1 MANKLVNLVT
11 VANERLVANER
22 FVQITET
29 HFIVIEIVN
38 EDIMHICS
46 LD

>member
-11 VANERLVANER
+11 VANER

-46 LD
+46 LN